1 MNSRNR
7 MCIINSMREAVVR
20 FAVITTLVVVKM
32 ILELLLI
39 VEMRS

>member
-7 MCIINSMREAVVR
+7 MCIISSMRKAVVR
-20 FAVITTLVVVKM
+20 IAVITTLVVVKM

-39 VEMRS
+39 VEMTS